1 MKSKGACMN
10 DCCIM
15 YIIERFFAFFFFFWV
30 MIPFDQFSVL
40 VTKRSR

>member
-15 YIIERFFAFFFFFWV
+15 YIIERFFFFFFWV
-30 MIPFDQFSVL
+30 MISFDQFSVL